1 MKVEVILIERERDA
15 IEARALIAKLGRSS
29 KRVDIARLRAQALL
43 LGAWERTRWPA
54 DPVSPIELIR
64 YAMDQHD
71 LTPAQL
77 APLLGTRSRV
87 TEVLNGKRP
96 LTLTMI
102 RRLHDRLGLPVD
114 LLIADKARAA
124 A

>member
-1 MKVEVILIERERDA
+1 MKAEVILIEHERDA
-15 IEARALIAKLGRSS
+15 AEARALIAKLGRSS
-29 KRVDIARLRAQALL
+29 KHADISRLRAQALL
-43 LGAWERTRWPA
+43 LEAWERTRWPA

>member
-1 MKVEVILIERERDA
+1 MKAEVILIEHERDA
-15 IEARALIAKLGRSS
+15 VEARALIAKLGRSS

-43 LGAWERTRWPA
+43 LEAWERTRWPA
-54 DPVSPIELIR
+54 NPVSPIELIR

>member
-1 MKVEVILIERERDA
+1 MKTEVILIEHERDA
-15 IEARALIAKLGRSS
+15 VEARALIAKLGGSS
-29 KRVDIARLRAQALL
+29 KRADISRLRAQALL
-43 LGAWERTRWPA
+43 LEAWERTRWSA
-54 DPVSPIELIR
+54 APVSPIELIR

-114 LLIADKARAA
+114 LLISDKARAA

>member
-1 MKVEVILIERERDA
+1 MKAEVILIEHERDA
-15 IEARALIAKLGRSS
+15 VEARALIAKLGGSS
-29 KRVDIARLRAQALL
+29 KRADISRLRAQALL
-43 LGAWERTRWPA
+43 LEAWERTRWPA
-54 DPVSPIELIR
+54 APVSPIELIR